1 MSRSVLVA
9 EDDGG
14 IRQLLTTI
22 LTLKG
27 FDVVP
32 AVDGLDAIEKL
43 RARPFDCVIVDLMM
57 PRLSGYVVVRF
68 LEEKYP
74 DNHCVI
80 VISAVRK
87 DELDDI
93 ARSRVVR
100 RVFQKP
106 FDVNEVTA
114 EVKEAVCA

>member
-1 MSRSVLVA
+1 MSHSVLVV

-22 LTLKG
+22 LTLNG
-27 FDVVP
+27 FEVVQ
-32 AVDGLDAIEKL
+32 AFDGLDAIEKI
-43 RARPFDCVIVDLMM
+43 RKRRFDAVIADLMM

-68 LEEKYP
+68 LEEKHP
-74 DNHCVI
+74 EDRCVI

-87 DELDDI
+87 DELDDL
-93 ARSRVVR
+93 AKSSVVC

-106 FDVNEVTA
+106 FDIHEVTA
-114 EVKEAVCA
+114 EVNEAVCA